1 MGSYFL
7 FLSLLLLFCKNA
19 ALRNIPALF
28 MTGLGRNIM
37 SGLLALSR
45 VIDAANTFIGKA
57 VSWLI
62 LLAIFIS
69 AINAVTRKLFNLSSN
84 AWLEAQWYLFSAA
97 FLVAAG
103 YTLLNNEHVKVDLV
117 YGRLSRKKQLWVEIL
132 GTLFFLF
139 PFCLI
144 TIYLSWPR
152 VTSKFISGEISNNT
166 GGLILWPVWAMIPLG
181 FGLLA
186 LQGVSELIKRI
197 AILRGDL
204 PDAIAMADAEA
215 QTL

>member
-1 MGSYFL
+1 MNFL
-7 FLSLLLLFCKNA
+7 
-19 ALRNIPALF
+19 LRF
-28 MTGLGRNIM
+28 
-37 SGLLALSR
+37 SR
-45 VIDAANTFIGKA
+45 AVDWLNGQIGKY
-57 VSWLI
+57 VIWLI
-62 LLAIFIS
+62 LASTVIS
-69 AINAVTRKLFNLSSN
+69 GVNAVVRKVFNVSSN

-97 FLVAAG
+97 FLVAAAW
-103 YTLLNNEHVKVDLV
+103 TLMSNEHVKVDLV
-117 YGRLSRKKQLWVEIL
+117 YGRLSRRVQLWIEVL
-132 GTLFFLF
+132 GTILFLF

-144 TIYLSWPR
+144 TIYLSWPT
-152 VTSKFISGEISNNT
+152 VIEKFSTGEISNNT

-204 PDAIAMADAEA
+204 PDAIAIADTEA